1 MVSTKKSIPKRTLA
15 GRPPVCSQRR
25 DAYSTTF
32 FPSAEI
38 EQVARATGLIE
49 RQRKLTGQMLATTLA
64 FWSGDA
70 IGYSDIAADISLAA
84 KETISKQALQKKL
97 QLAEPFFQT
106 LVTKALNAGKG
117 LLPRKVVSI
126 PGIGD
131 IFIAD
136 GSTLALRPSL
146 AASLPGTGGS
156 GPAASLK
163 LHGLINMSRQQ
174 IARLTLTNGKTSD
187 HSEKDAHLL
196 FLKES
201 DLIIRDMGYFD
212 IADLDALQTSGRFY
226 LTRIPLST
234 KIFTDATGAE
244 FDVWA
249 ELAASLRFAVDRMIK
264 IGDEQFV
271 TRLVALR
278 LPKAK
283 AKEREAALRKEKG
296 RPLTKAEKAQ
306 ARWNLFMTNISAER
320 ASVETLQR
328 LYSWRWQIELVW
340 KAWKSS
346 LDIDSVKTATCE
358 TVVRAFVWARLLY
371 AVVMMIVRGLVQQF
385 ARQEI
390 GVLCWYRRLAPQL
403 AAMRALLRREKW
415 CALARLLIE
424 LATVHCRGEKRHRKS
439 TLERI
444 RESAGLDPFSTG
456 GSMP

>member
-1 MVSTKKSIPKRTLA
+1 MVSTKSTIPKRTLA
-15 GRPPVCSQRR
+15 GRPLVCSQRR
-25 DAYSTTF
+25 GAYSTTF

-38 EQVARATGLIE
+38 EQVARTTGLIE
-49 RQRKLTGQMLATTLA
+49 RQRKLTGEVLATTLA
-64 FWSGDA
+64 FWSGDT
-70 IGYSDIAADISLAA
+70 IGYGDIAAEISIAT
-84 KETISKQALQKKL
+84 KEKISKQALQTKL
-97 QLAEPFFQT
+97 ELAEPFFRT
-106 LVTKALNAGKG
+106 LVSKAINAGKG
-117 LLPRKVVSI
+117 LLPRPVVAI

-146 AASLPGTGGS
+146 ATSLPGTGGS

-174 IARLTLTNGKTSD
+174 VARIALTDGKTSD
-187 HSEKDAHLL
+187 HSEKEAHLL
-196 FLKES
+196 LLNES

-212 IADLDALQTSGRFY
+212 IVDLDALQTSGRFY
-226 LTRIPLST
+226 LTRIPLSM
-234 KIFTDATGAE
+234 KIFADAAGE
-244 FDVWA
+244 DFDVWG
-249 ELAASLRFAVDRMIK
+249 ELVASRRFAFDRMIK
-264 IGDEQFV
+264 AGDEQFP

-278 LPKAK
+278 LPRAN
-283 AKEREAALRKEKG
+283 AREREAALRKEKG

-306 ARWNLFMTNISAER
+306 ARWNLFMTNISIEQ
-320 ASVETLQR
+320 ASAETLQR

-340 KAWKSS
+340 KAWKSA

-371 AVVMMIVRGLVQQF
+371 AVVMMIVRSLVQHL

-390 GVLCWYRRLAPQL
+390 GIICWYRRLAPHL
-403 AAMRALLRREKW
+403 APMRALLRREKW

-424 LATVHCRGEKRHRKS
+424 LATVHCRREKRHRKS

-444 RESAGLDPFSTG
+444 RESAGLGHFSTG
-456 GSMP
+456 VSMS